1 MSPCAS
7 EVNDCAPQHFPIGNR
22 GRPVRGVPAA
32 QWMEE
37 TAGRGRRS
45 TEVRLPVV
53 VTGEVQVLR
62 ERCGMGFCP
71 PRTAQVGCRPLAEAP
86 YLPATRKVA
95 EVPRRSSDTV
105 QRPGVGWAGSPPPH
119 ATARQGSRWS
129 QASRPSAQPQGCAP
143 LRLQLHS
150 IHFASVRLG
159 NNSIAKSL
167 PATFPPTAS
176 SPVDSSSQGLQL
188 CDGGSR
194 ACQHGRSTERVDDRR
209 PRAPPRPTAVWA
221 HLGGRAG
228 AQGARDHCLVGPG
241 RALARHVSR
250 RFPC

>member
-1 MSPCAS
+1 M
-7 EVNDCAPQHFPIGNR
+7 
-22 GRPVRGVPAA
+22 
-32 QWMEE
+32 
-37 TAGRGRRS
+37 
-45 TEVRLPVV
+45 
-53 VTGEVQVLR
+53 LR
-62 ERCGMGFCP
+62 ERCGMGLCP
-71 PRTAQVGCRPLAEAP
+71 PGLGCRPLAEAP

-95 EVPRRSSDTV
+95 EVHGCHGGPVTRSSALEWAGLVRCPRT
-105 QRPGVGWAGSPPPH
+105 QRPGRGRAGPRP
-119 ATARQGSRWS
+119 
-129 QASRPSAQPQGCAP
+129 PSAQPQGCAP
-143 LRLQLHS
+143 LRLQLHG

-159 NNSIAKSL
+159 NNSVAKFL

-176 SPVDSSSQGLQL
+176 SPVDNSSQRLQL

-241 RALARHVSR
+241 RALARRVSR